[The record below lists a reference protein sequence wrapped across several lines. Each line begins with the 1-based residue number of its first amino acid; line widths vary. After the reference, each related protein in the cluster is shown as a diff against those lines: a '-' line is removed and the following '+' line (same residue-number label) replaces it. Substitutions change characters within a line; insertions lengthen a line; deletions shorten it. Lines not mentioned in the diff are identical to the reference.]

1 MEELEDMLHREKFG
15 ILGLAE
21 TWLKAG
27 QSLEMERY
35 NWFGVEREGA
45 GTRGAE

>member
-21 TWLKAG
+21 TWLRAG

-35 NWFGVEREGA
+35 NWFGVEREGT
-45 GTRGAE
+45 GTRGE